1 MNYSEYTVTVKTD
14 ESNYG
19 DVTTRAEALE
29 IAAKITAALTER
41 FPGIEVRQC
50 PMIGYGNQ
58 DATSGPDQSVCDE
71 IDRAETQAMQFAL

>member
-19 DVTTRAEALE
+19 DVTRAEALE
-29 IAAKITAALTER
+29 IAAKITANLTET

-50 PMIGYGNQ
+50 ALIGHGKR
-58 DATSGPDQSVCDE
+58 DVTSGPDQSVCDE
-71 IDRAETQAMQFAL
+71 IDRAATRAMESAL